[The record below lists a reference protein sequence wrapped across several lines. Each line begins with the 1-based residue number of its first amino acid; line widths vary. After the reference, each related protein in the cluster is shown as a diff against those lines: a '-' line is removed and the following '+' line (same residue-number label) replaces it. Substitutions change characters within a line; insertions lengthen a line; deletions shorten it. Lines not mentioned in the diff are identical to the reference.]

1 MNEWMNEWMNEL
13 KDHDVRSQCTQRRL
27 VMIVL
32 IKICRADFEKNFLFF
47 YSENKNQSI
56 IAEKGFV
63 DHILPYSVVRVPVDL

>member
-1 MNEWMNEWMNEL
+1 
-13 KDHDVRSQCTQRRL
+13 
-27 VMIVL
+27 MIVL
-32 IKICRADFEKNFLFF
+32 TKICRADFEKNFLLF